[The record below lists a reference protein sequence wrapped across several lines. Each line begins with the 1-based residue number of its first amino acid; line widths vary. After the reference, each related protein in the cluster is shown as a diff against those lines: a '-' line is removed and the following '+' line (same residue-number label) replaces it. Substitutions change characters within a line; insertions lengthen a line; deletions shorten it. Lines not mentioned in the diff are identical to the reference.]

1 MGLNGVGFVRRY
13 PEEQDRRSSTYEF
26 KIWLRGDSHRSGLAS
41 DQFEWCSGVWFHQ
54 EDHDRVGQCLIK
66 LDTDAFL
73 QVGHFCD
80 AHGHCAFMGHV
91 AGRTGDGF
99 YLFRDCAY
107 RDRLAASM

>member
-1 MGLNGVGFVRRY
+1 MYLKFACAAVLVA
-13 PEEQDRRSSTYEF
+13 
-26 KIWLRGDSHRSGLAS
+26 LAWPAHA

-54 EDHDRVGQCLIK
+54 EDRDRVGECLIK

-99 YLFRDCAY
+99 YI
-107 RDRLAASM
+107 DRIGGKTKPV